1 MSNAK
6 GILLLSH
13 LRIQNANAISGPL
26 TWGFPA
32 PSAFTGFV
40 HALSCHIP
48 KQYSIRFDGVGIIC
62 HQFNPQVAGKY
73 AKVFNLAR
81 HPVDKEGKTAAL
93 VEEGR
98 VHLEVSLV
106 IEAHGCLEEHEYQ
119 HFAESMLEQV
129 YTMRIAGGSILPAHA
144 NVKLPAQWK
153 ELTGPEVDLQKE
165 FKKIRRCL
173 LPGFAL
179 VSRQDLLESRFNEL
193 KENAED
199 TTPLDALLDLTQ
211 LNIDQ
216 NVDPLNTEQATWEY
230 RHKSGWLVP
239 IPVGYGAISDLY
251 SPGAVANSR
260 DEETAVRFVESL
272 YSLGQWISPHRIE
285 NFAHL
290 FWRHDARPDEN
301 LYLCTNA
308 FKSKEITI

>member
-1 MSNAK
+1 M
-6 GILLLSH
+6 
-13 LRIQNANAISGPL
+13 
-26 TWGFPA
+26 
-32 PSAFTGFV
+32 
-40 HALSCHIP
+40 
-48 KQYSIRFDGVGIIC
+48 
-62 HQFNPQVAGKY
+62 
-73 AKVFNLAR
+73 
-81 HPVDKEGKTAAL
+81 
-93 VEEGR
+93 
-98 VHLEVSLV
+98 
-106 IEAHGCLEEHEYQ
+106 
-119 HFAESMLEQV
+119 
-129 YTMRIAGGSILPAHA
+129 
-144 NVKLPAQWK
+144 
-153 ELTGPEVDLQKE
+153 
-165 FKKIRRCL
+165 
-173 LPGFAL
+173 
-179 VSRQDLLESRFNEL
+179 
-193 KENAED
+193 
-199 TTPLDALLDLTQ
+199 DALLDLTQ